1 MRNLQKFLRIKKY
14 GLGDPIQLNFTPMS
28 QLELK
33 KDMGTLTGNDFQQAM
48 NRMKNMEFQSTK
60 DYIQQQ
66 QEVKDPLSL
75 TNMSNAVTAD
85 MESKGMA
92 TSIQDPSQSNTNNQ
106 NGPSKDDIMGSV
118 ASSLGINSDFI
129 GSGKGQVSAGKAM
142 GIGIAATAGVDALNA
157 IDNMAMGDKN
167 FGAQSAAID
176 SAVHGASQALIKSGN
191 PYAMCCL
198 KDTIVFTSEGKP
210 VLIQD
215 LKKEDGILG
224 YYNKE
229 IIAQP
234 IKELFPSLYKES
246 IQIETEGGNILR
258 CSIDHPIYSAL
269 EGRARYFT
277 VSKKK
282 QRRIKEFSFRRADT
296 LKVGDFVA
304 EAGSIPF
311 FGSEHVKLAYL
322 IGLLIGDGTYGK
334 GHKVPRLFTGDSC
347 TWKWLEDNDLGK
359 ITAQYYPGE
368 RYSKEFRE
376 YSFHGLQSLL
386 RECGIYGQAGKN
398 KRLPINLYKWDKN
411 SCAALLAGL
420 FDTDGFVSCTKQ
432 HAEISLSQ
440 SNIELLKQV
449 KLLLLKFGIHCTIQ
463 SHPAKDKYIRG
474 RLAHAKETY
483 VLNIKTRDSVINFY
497 NNITLNIDYK
507 QKWLEKAYLLKL
519 DTKSR
524 DTSLEFHNVVADKI
538 KRIIKLGYCEV
549 YNLSADISHTYL
561 ANGIVTHNTA
571 GAALEAANFLTKAGG
586 QTTEGFDVDIKS
598 SGYGNIG
605 HKESSSSRDFGAMI
619 GLGGLNQGKMDRKLA
634 KRNEEAQ
641 MALKAANVADTIKFE
656 QEARMNS
663 VQDVIQQNEIAL
675 SGGIDSS
682 LLAAKK
688 GGKLKMSNKLKVIGR
703 AKGGIL
709 IVEEEPIKQEKEY
722 KLDTSK
728 PWIEEPPIENNIT
741 KAKFGAKLEQ
751 IDVSD
756 TPSVIPSGALHK
768 NKHNDFDLENITKK
782 GIPVVTVED
791 DTVTTLPEI
800 QAQEDSIVQ
809 HAEVEKEEIIFNKDL
824 TDYIEELRA
833 KWHNSNEQDDSILLE
848 AGMRLAKEL
857 IENTEDNTNVTEKA
871 QTQI

>member
-66 QEVKDPLSL
+66 QEEKDPLSL
-75 TNMSNAVTAD
+75 TNMSNTVKAD

-92 TSIQDPSQSNTNNQ
+92 TSIQDPNQSNTNNQ
-106 NGPSKDDIMGSV
+106 NGPSKDDIMGNI
-118 ASSLGINSDFI
+118 ASSLGVNSDFI
-129 GSGKGQVSAGKAM
+129 GSEKGQVSAGKAM
-142 GIGIAATAGVDALNA
+142 GIGIAATAGVDALKA

-176 SAVHGASQALIKSGN
+176 SAVHGVSQALIKSGN
-191 PYAMCCL
+191 PYAMA
-198 KDTIVFTSEGKP
+198 S
-210 VLIQD
+210 
-215 LKKEDGILG
+215 
-224 YYNKE
+224 
-229 IIAQP
+229 
-234 IKELFPSLYKES
+234 
-246 IQIETEGGNILR
+246 
-258 CSIDHPIYSAL
+258 
-269 EGRARYFT
+269 
-277 VSKKK
+277 
-282 QRRIKEFSFRRADT
+282 
-296 LKVGDFVA
+296 
-304 EAGSIPF
+304 
-311 FGSEHVKLAYL
+311 
-322 IGLLIGDGTYGK
+322 
-334 GHKVPRLFTGDSC
+334 
-347 TWKWLEDNDLGK
+347 
-359 ITAQYYPGE
+359 
-368 RYSKEFRE
+368 
-376 YSFHGLQSLL
+376 
-386 RECGIYGQAGKN
+386 
-398 KRLPINLYKWDKN
+398 
-411 SCAALLAGL
+411 
-420 FDTDGFVSCTKQ
+420 
-432 HAEISLSQ
+432 
-440 SNIELLKQV
+440 
-449 KLLLLKFGIHCTIQ
+449 
-463 SHPAKDKYIRG
+463 
-474 RLAHAKETY
+474 
-483 VLNIKTRDSVINFY
+483 
-497 NNITLNIDYK
+497 
-507 QKWLEKAYLLKL
+507 
-519 DTKSR
+519 
-524 DTSLEFHNVVADKI
+524 
-538 KRIIKLGYCEV
+538 
-549 YNLSADISHTYL
+549 
-561 ANGIVTHNTA
+561 

-709 IVEEEPIKQEKEY
+709 IVEEEPIKQEKEC

-800 QAQEDSIVQ
+800 QAQENSIVQ